1 VRPAVDLDDVASR
14 VEMVVDDMRVG
25 DEEALIAGQ
34 HVVDGVARMIRRELE
49 GVRLFS
55 DVAETKE
62 IDHLTLLRRDF
73 GMGSG
78 SGTLASS

>member
-1 VRPAVDLDDVASR
+1 MIPVACPTRGDVPRGDVVTLPSIQRSLTAVSMACRSATKQF
-14 VEMVVDDMRVG
+14 G
-25 DEEALIAGQ
+25 W
-34 HVVDGVARMIRRELE
+34 
-49 GVRLFS
+49 VRLFS